1 MLETIC
7 SICVKLSHFVKDQ
20 RNFITSAS
28 GASFGRVE
36 IDSIMTDEKD
46 EKDEKCQTSFQT
58 KIVFYRNLLFEVI

>member
-7 SICVKLSHFVKDQ
+7 SICVKLSSHFVKDQ

-46 EKDEKCQTSFQT
+46 EKCQTSFQT